1 MDQLGLRFI
10 DGTLVQESSSHAPDL
25 IVADIAPDAVRTSPG
40 YAAYIAK
47 KSCTVGVGTM
57 GIDTTGASVR
67 GFHAVAVMTTDSL
80 STDTTRVWNELQVRD
95 FENDTP
101 VFNPERGEKIQN
113 RTPILVSLER
123 EVAEKSQR
131 IIVLGNADMIANGEL
146 MMSRQGIN
154 AANYSIIMESFR
166 FLSDGEFP
174 IYAPRPSGMDNAL
187 RHIDRFSK
195 KPIRWTFGAI
205 LPLILLLLGS
215 FIIVSRKSR

>member
-1 MDQLGLRFI
+1 
-10 DGTLVQESSSHAPDL
+10 
-25 IVADIAPDAVRTSPG
+25 
-40 YAAYIAK
+40 
-47 KSCTVGVGTM
+47 
-57 GIDTTGASVR
+57 
-67 GFHAVAVMTTDSL
+67 
-80 STDTTRVWNELQVRD
+80 
-95 FENDTP
+95 
-101 VFNPERGEKIQN
+101 
-113 RTPILVSLER
+113 
-123 EVAEKSQR
+123 
-131 IIVLGNADMIANGEL
+131 MIANGEL

-195 KPIRWTFGAI
+195 KPIRGTFGAI